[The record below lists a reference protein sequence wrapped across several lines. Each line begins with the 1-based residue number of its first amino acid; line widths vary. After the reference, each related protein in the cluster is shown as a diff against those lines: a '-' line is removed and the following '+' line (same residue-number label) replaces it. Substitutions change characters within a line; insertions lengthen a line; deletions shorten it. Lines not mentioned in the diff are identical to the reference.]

1 MSPKSN
7 LDHKGT
13 MSAALLFTGLYYYV
27 SVLFGLLWILIL
39 ALTGFLTRIGYD
51 IFQWLGISLVA
62 GLVTQVIILGLSKV
76 RLSKPVKNADL
87 LALFEE
93 VKTDLSRGQG
103 IELWAYNAGG
113 DIFLSDVNLFYKA
126 ILLSEN
132 AINDILAKREKGKI
146 VLAREVLVMGKS
158 SPKLAFA
165 VWLLM
170 FALIPYLLLRNP
182 LSYLPVDGF
191 IMLLIFTMIL
201 SLPVFIEILPPSLG
215 RTHYIDQLLEDMYG
229 TSPRDAVTDILKD
242 YTVANDL
249 IARQKWEKAHGD
261 PVRRRK
267 ALEESLF
274 AAVVAS
280 LVSFVLIVR
289 FVPDMFYSITIPILF
304 SFLFGYLA
312 FLIAYAVSYI
322 LPLHI
327 EMTK

>member
-1 MSPKSN
+1 MNQNHSCTAYFVQVPPPSRPSPQGMQFQGCSGSYLVIRGAWSNVANETGYRLLWHASPTETRELTVAANTTSYTISN
-7 LDHKGT
+7 L
-13 MSAALLFTGLYYYV
+13 FTNSHSIARLY
-27 SVLFGLLWILIL
+27 
-39 ALTGFLTRIGYD
+39 
-51 IFQWLGISLVA
+51 
-62 GLVTQVIILGLSKV
+62 
-76 RLSKPVKNADL
+76 
-87 LALFEE
+87 
-93 VKTDLSRGQG
+93 
-103 IELWAYNAGG
+103 LWAYNAGG

-191 IMLLIFTMIL
+191 IMLLVFTMIL